1 MRGIITAFRQGGK
14 EHVLAEKDI
23 TEKLLEDYGDVFS
36 DIVNGFIFYGKPVVT
51 EDELTDI
58 HTVSQYKAF
67 DGKLHGEE
75 RDVAKCWKHG
85 VVNIA
90 VLGIENQS
98 EIFASMPLRVIGYD
112 GASYRSQLTEYDS
125 KVRAWK
131 AKRQDDDMDVNTN
144 RSEFHPVPVLTIV
157 LYFGIDH
164 WTRNLRLKEL
174 LDIPAE
180 MDRFINDYRINVFE
194 ISWLSDEQI
203 SMFKSDFRIVADFF
217 SKKRRN
223 PDYIPDNPTEI
234 LHVDEVLKFISAVT
248 KDRRYE
254 AIIEDDSENKE
265 VRTMCD
271 VAERLEQRGI
281 AKGITQG
288 ERLGVIKTLKEL
300 VTDKILTVSDAAK
313 RAGMSVSDFKTAAGI
328 IADR

>member
-23 TEKLLEDYGDVFS
+23 TEKLLEDYV
-36 DIVNGFIFYGKPVVT
+36 
-51 EDELTDI
+51 
-58 HTVSQYKAF
+58 
-67 DGKLHGEE
+67 
-75 RDVAKCWKHG
+75 
-85 VVNIA
+85 
-90 VLGIENQS
+90 
-98 EIFASMPLRVIGYD
+98 
-112 GASYRSQLTEYDS
+112 
-125 KVRAWK
+125 
-131 AKRQDDDMDVNTN
+131 
-144 RSEFHPVPVLTIV
+144 
-157 LYFGIDH
+157 
-164 WTRNLRLKEL
+164 
-174 LDIPAE
+174 
-180 MDRFINDYRINVFE
+180 E

-288 ERLGVIKTLKEL
+288 ITQGERLGVIKTLKAL
-300 VTDKILTVSDAAK
+300 VSDKILTVSDAAK

>member
-1 MRGIITAFRQGGK
+1 MNYSLALKLYYLSALAGDITAFRQGGK

-75 RDVAKCWKHG
+75 RDVAKRWKQG

-98 EIFASMPLRVIGYD
+98 
-112 GASYRSQLTEYDS
+112 
-125 KVRAWK
+125 
-131 AKRQDDDMDVNTN
+131 
-144 RSEFHPVPVLTIV
+144 
-157 LYFGIDH
+157 
-164 WTRNLRLKEL
+164 
-174 LDIPAE
+174 
-180 MDRFINDYRINVFE
+180 
-194 ISWLSDEQI
+194 
-203 SMFKSDFRIVADFF
+203 
-217 SKKRRN
+217 
-223 PDYIPDNPTEI
+223 EI

-328 IADR
+328 VADR